1 MKGVADFG
9 SELNL
14 AKTHGLF
21 AEVLLERLDPRPV
34 RGELSRVRVLERLNQ
49 QIVTSLGADI

>member
-14 AKTHGLF
+14 AKTHGSF

-34 RGELSRVRVLERLNQ
+34 RGECVRVLERLNP